1 VNNSP
6 TDPDF
11 FLLLT
16 GSYARLVGQRLVTA
30 DQGAAWLYDDA
41 PFAVVAHNTEA
52 DPRFIYANRTAQ
64 ACFEY
69 SWDEFTALR
78 SRFSAEMPDRAE
90 RQRLLE
96 SVTRNGFVA
105 GYRGPRI
112 AKSGRRFWIEGGVVW
127 QLTGEDGVWRGQA
140 AMFPSWR
147 HAEVSSEEPARR
159 R

>member
-6 TDPDF
+6 MDPDF

-105 GYRGPRI
+105 GYRGLRI

-147 HAEVSSEEPARR
+147 
-159 R
+159 